1 MCSHRRRRFGFT
13 RRGTRADDWPT
24 EADPAGRVACV
35 RTCMR
40 TYVRTYSRACLLR
53 SSFLGIPHG
62 GFLPL
67 SSPRARRAI
76 TLPVAYHITYRSRPS
91 NASPKPAA
99 RRIFL
104 FTRPMVGDARDR
116 HRDMSARRTAAADG
130 GSCHRD
136 ARVGTLRPGDKTPRG
151 RRALIVSNR
160 LSSPPLAILAARPV
174 KGGPARPRECR
185 FPRSLG
191 AAQGLHR
198 EVGVRDARSILYFS
212 PARSSSVRG
221 EINPFLLEVP
231 RAAPRVIK
239 SSRGSSPAGRKGWN
253 VRA

>member
-1 MCSHRRRRFGFT
+1 
-13 RRGTRADDWPT
+13 
-24 EADPAGRVACV
+24 
-35 RTCMR
+35 
-40 TYVRTYSRACLLR
+40 
-53 SSFLGIPHG
+53 
-62 GFLPL
+62 
-67 SSPRARRAI
+67 
-76 TLPVAYHITYRSRPS
+76 
-91 NASPKPAA
+91 
-99 RRIFL
+99 
-104 FTRPMVGDARDR
+104 MVGDARDR

-239 SSRGSSPAGRKGWN
+239 SSRGSSPAGQKGLERASLILREAGSWLEKRLYLYLYLSREIKKSIPSAVCNIRFEFYVFFFILNMNFQN
-253 VRA
+253 VKRMSNTFLSFISTVSVFPSAVCDEALHEFLIDENAELI